1 MAVIGNRKTGVSKTG
16 VSKTGLS
23 KTGLPRGAVA
33 RGLTVLGIAA
43 GCALV
48 TAVGYVSFTGGAG
61 DVLARGYGRAFAEA
75 DTTWSTAQPGNLWLS
90 GLGEQPAALRKAVV
104 IGDRIT
110 VGGSGRSDVFEVV
123 GLEQIDGEPL
133 GLPALRI
140 QVVTARVDGSGTG
153 ESVRFLFAVDGPAT
167 APAAPKPDKVL

>member
-1 MAVIGNRKTGVSKTG
+1 MAVIDDRHTSLGETRDSRCH
-16 VSKTGLS
+16 S
-23 KTGLPRGAVA
+23 RGTVA
-33 RGLTVLGIAA
+33 RGLTVLSVVA
-43 GCALV
+43 GCALAGV
-48 TAVGYVSFTGGAG
+48 LGYVGLAGGSG
-61 DVLARGYGRAFAEA
+61 DMLARGYSRAFALSETA
-75 DTTWSTAQPGNLWLS
+75 WSTAQPGHLWLS

-133 GLPALRI
+133 GSPALRI
-140 QVVTARVDGSGTG
+140 QVVTARVDGSVTG
-153 ESVRFLFAVDGPAT
+153 ETVRFLFAVDGPAT